1 MQLPANHHKT
11 IPAET
16 GESSHCPDPGPAS
29 TSSSSNREHVEEL
42 RALKER
48 ERTAVRDADRLKPI
62 IDQMLAEGVEVYTHV
77 REVQKNE
84 LFARLYL
91 ESLEQQIGAA
101 VALRT
106 QFFSEG
112 ELVPHLCPRGYLCE
126 SF

>member
-1 MQLPANHHKT
+1 MQLPANHHKA
-11 IPAET
+11 IPTNTDEP
-16 GESSHCPDPGPAS
+16 SHCPDPGPAS

-48 ERTAVRDADRLKPI
+48 ERSAVRDADRLKPI
-62 IDQMLAEGVEVYTHV
+62 IDQMLAKGVEVYTHV

-84 LFARLYL
+84 LFVRLYL
-91 ESLEQQIGAA
+91 ESLERQIGAA

-106 QFFSEG
+106 RFSSEG
-112 ELVPHLCPRGYLCE
+112 ELVPHLCPRGYLSG